1 MENTETTA
9 AELLEQF
16 EDLVLGGLSG
26 QQVEAARGGMLRWL
40 AARIEDYRSRSIE
53 EQGRQIELY
62 LPQEIKDKFTD
73 KPSAERFELAATA
86 FDEWRLRALDRRI
99 YARAQAFYE
108 KTGDMAEMKAGLA
121 IVGDAKI
128 EAAYFDGDLDGV
140 KDALDADKGAGTFDE
155 VVDAMKNE
163 DYGRANITIKDGIPA
178 PVPAPVPAP

>member
-26 QQVEAARGGMLRWL
+26 QQAEAARGGMLRWL

-108 KTGDMAEMKAGLA
+108 KTGDMAEMKAAAETDLRELRT
-121 IVGDAKI
+121 I
-128 EAAYFDGDLDGV
+128 EELFQREYPQVYRTSQRIISESKVDSFYVIRDG
-140 KDALDADKGAGTFDE
+140 GATSRRL
-155 VVDAMKNE
+155 
-163 DYGRANITIKDGIPA
+163 GRHIARAGG
-178 PVPAPVPAP
+178 